1 MPITDTSSEVIENL
15 DQLPDV
21 GARLVTV
28 KELKALHDSN
38 ILRIVSMERGQEELK
53 QAVDRISTDTAEV
66 VEWVRSGKVAGKVLA
81 NIGHALTRVGS
92 WVAKLIGI
100 VAILYSAYVAIKA
113 GKMPDVKFFP

>member
-15 DQLPDV
+15 ESPPDI

-28 KELKALHDSN
+28 KELKTLHDSN

-81 NIGHALTRVGS
+81 NIGVVLTKAGA
-92 WVAKLIGI
+92 WAAKIIGI
-100 VAILYSAYVAIKA
+100 VAILYSAYVAIRA
-113 GKMPDVKFFP
+113 GRMPDIKFFP